1 MEQVLVRN
9 KFGLVIL
16 GVTLIGV
23 SGCSSVPNA
32 INPISWY
39 RDATGLS
46 KNDDLGKGENEENL
60 AAGGNQPYPNLAS
73 VPSPPDTQLSGID
86 RDRLKKSLVADRT
99 NAQYSADNLRAGDVV
114 STVPPPAPPA
124 RNTPAAPTALTSS
137 GTVSSPPSPAPRTPV
152 ETASAPPP
160 PAAAASAV
168 PPAAGPST
176 PANPAAAAAASP
188 PAPAPSP
195 AQSSGANLLGSN
207 SQQKPPARGSEAPP
221 AESSLQ
227 SPSIAKLPEG
237 ESATPPPPPPTIP
250 PPNAGRPANATPQQ
264 ATAPASP
271 AARRAGGSN
280 RLANI
285 SFAPGSAYLASS
297 VRGTIAD
304 IVNTHNAEGGKIRIV
319 GFGEASGKDAA
330 VAGFTLALDRAQAV
344 AVALTD
350 AGVAAK
356 DIAVEAA
363 PVAAKG
369 GADSPRAEVYL
380 EH

>member
-1 MEQVLVRN
+1 MPSPGCGCLARKSRTSFSLSLAISAICCVHCVGSGNFGAPVSDSFIFRPCTPILPGPASARDRAGGWPGRPSARRSKRSIFRAVYMEQVLVRN

-73 VPSPPDTQLSGID
+73 VPSPPDAQLSGID

-99 NAQYSADNLRAGDVV
+99 NAQYSADNLRAGDVA

-160 PAAAASAV
+160 PAAA
-168 PPAAGPST
+168 
-176 PANPAAAAAASP
+176 
-188 PAPAPSP
+188 
-195 AQSSGANLLGSN
+195 
-207 SQQKPPARGSEAPP
+207 
-221 AESSLQ
+221 
-227 SPSIAKLPEG
+227 
-237 ESATPPPPPPTIP
+237 
-250 PPNAGRPANATPQQ
+250 
-264 ATAPASP
+264 
-271 AARRAGGSN
+271 
-280 RLANI
+280 
-285 SFAPGSAYLASS
+285 
-297 VRGTIAD
+297 
-304 IVNTHNAEGGKIRIV
+304 
-319 GFGEASGKDAA
+319 
-330 VAGFTLALDRAQAV
+330 
-344 AVALTD
+344 
-350 AGVAAK
+350 
-356 DIAVEAA
+356 
-363 PVAAKG
+363 
-369 GADSPRAEVYL
+369 
-380 EH
+380 